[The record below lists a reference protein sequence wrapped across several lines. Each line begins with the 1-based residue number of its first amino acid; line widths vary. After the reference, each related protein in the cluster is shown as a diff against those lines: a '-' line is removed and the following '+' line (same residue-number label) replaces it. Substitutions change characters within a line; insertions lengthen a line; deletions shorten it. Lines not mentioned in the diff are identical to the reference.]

1 MVYWWGKGEE
11 QIQGECTEGEGEAG
25 RRRVGEQCGYTV

>member
-11 QIQGECTEGEGEAG
+11 QIQGECTEGEEEWENN
-25 RRRVGEQCGYTV
+25 VDILFD